1 MTLKISFITPF
12 YEGNK
17 YMPGYQKMMDSN
29 EKKLKASN
37 NVDGTDYRMEVIL
50 VNDSPGTAIRLDG
63 IYSGREN
70 WHIITNKKNLG
81 IHGSRVEGLKKA
93 TGDMI
98 VFLDQDD
105 KIKPEAAFEML
116 VAASHHPYHVIV
128 ANGDFEI
135 KNGKNRIYRTDA
147 HKQLIGDL
155 DTYLKVGIQIIS
167 PGQCAIPRS
176 VMPDFWCEHILKKNG
191 ADDYFLWLIL
201 LGQGIGFH
209 YLDRDLYVHTYT
221 GDNLSADTRVTD
233 ESSYEFMELLREGS
247 FLSEDE
253 QKKLERMIRYKAAF
267 RKSGPGGK
275 LSATIKNMDIFLANL
290 IYKLKTKTPYGFN
303 R

>member
-1 MTLKISFITPF
+1 MRITFITPF

-17 YMPGYQKMMDSN
+17 YMPDYQEMMGKN
-29 EKKLKASN
+29 EEKLKISN
-37 NVDGTDYRMEVIL
+37 KADGTDYRMEVIL
-50 VNDSPGTAIRLDG
+50 VNDSPGTAVRLDG

-70 WHIITNKKNLG
+70 WHIITNKKNMG
-81 IHGSRVEGLKKA
+81 IHASRVEGLKHS
-93 TGDMI
+93 TGDVI

-105 KIKPEAAFEML
+105 RVKPEAAFSFL
-116 VAASHHPYHVIV
+116 QAAGRHPYHVIV

-135 KNGKNRIYRTDA
+135 RDEVHQIYRTEA
-147 HKQLIGDL
+147 HKRMIGDL

-176 VMPDFWCEHILKKNG
+176 VIPDFWCEHILEKNG
-191 ADDYFLWLIL
+191 ADDYFLWLLL

-209 YLDRDLYVHTYT
+209 YLDRSLYVHTYT

-233 ESSYEFMELLREGS
+233 ESSYEFIELMRDGS
-247 FLSEDE
+247 FLSADE
-253 QKKLERMIRYKAAF
+253 QRKLSRMLRYKADF
-267 RKSGPGGK
+267 RKSGIPGK
-275 LSATIKNMDIFLANL
+275 LSVTMKNPDLFAANL
-290 IYKLKTKTPYGFN
+290 IYKLRTKTPYGFN